1 VEKEGGM
8 ESISQ
13 ERRWTRV
20 ATSMGYESGKG
31 VGGTLKCHYER
42 LLFPYYLFKTGASL
56 EAAVSLLVLF
66 LSFYLFYFIY
76 LFLGINLKLQ
86 KKRKVIYVSLCNILV
101 HYIIVL

>member
-1 VEKEGGM
+1 MYIVLAFTFSYTKLLYSKWKKYICIISLLPVNWQTVEKEGGM

-13 ERRWTRV
+13 ERRWTKV

-56 EAAVSLLVLF
+56 EAAVSL
-66 LSFYLFYFIY
+66 
-76 LFLGINLKLQ
+76 
-86 KKRKVIYVSLCNILV
+86 YVSFI
-101 HYIIVL
+101 